1 MSSRTVYLVDHDRM
15 SRVEVLR
22 QLTDLQLE
30 AWPFPDAAPFL
41 EMLPKLDPS
50 CILYGADMSDPHA
63 AAALDA
69 IAELVQRAAH
79 WPLIVLAS
87 GGDTRIAVEAMKRGA
102 TDYLQRPLP
111 PDRLG
116 EAIAAAGLLVEGLRR
131 AQEARRAIEAR
142 LARLTPRER
151 DVARALL
158 GGMGNKAAAHHLG
171 LSVRT
176 VEMHRSRMLHK
187 IGARTIAEG
196 AAILARAGMALAAAA
211 EGAYIE
217 SDRQRQA
224 GADGREDRPR

>member
-1 MSSRTVYLVDHDRM
+1 MD
-15 SRVEVLR
+15 VLR

-30 AWPFPDAAPFL
+30 AWPFPDAGPFL
-41 EMLPKLDPS
+41 EMLPRLDPS
-50 CILYGADMSDPHA
+50 CILYGADMSHAHA

-131 AQEARRAIEAR
+131 AQEARRAVEER
-142 LARLTPRER
+142 LGRLTPRER
-151 DVARALL
+151 EVAHALL

-187 IGARTIAEG
+187 LGARTIAEG

-211 EGAYIE
+211 EDALREGR
-217 SDRQRQA
+217 DQRRQA
-224 GADGREDRPR
+224 GEDGVADRPH